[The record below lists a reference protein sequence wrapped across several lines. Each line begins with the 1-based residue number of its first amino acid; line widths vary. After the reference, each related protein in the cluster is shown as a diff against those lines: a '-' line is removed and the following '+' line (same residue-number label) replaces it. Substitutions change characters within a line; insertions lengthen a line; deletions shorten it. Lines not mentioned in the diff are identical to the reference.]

1 MKLKSAPEDFR
12 VEELTEVR
20 IGRGPHALYRLT
32 KSGIGTPEAVQA
44 ILRAWNLPRSSLS
57 YGGLKDR
64 HALTSQHVTIHS
76 GPRREIQERSFCLA
90 YMGQVSRPF
99 VASDIC
105 ANRFDIKVREVEGSH
120 RLVFDSRIAQSR
132 QSGLVNYFDDQR
144 FGSIGVSGE
153 LIGAAWCRGNYE
165 RALYLA
171 LAEPNTHD
179 RPRERD
185 QKKIMGENWGN
196 WNQCKARLD
205 RSHRR
210 SVVTYL
216 VDHPVD
222 YKRALAL
229 VRQDLRG
236 IFAAAFQSWVWNRWV
251 SELMVDRLG
260 EGHIDRIATKSGALA
275 VPALLDAEKQEI
287 WQEFAAAALPLPSAR
302 IHAWPEG
309 TLPVLERVLEPLSMS
324 VREMRFK
331 YPRDTFFSKG
341 LRTVRLTPEELVWKW
356 EPNPN
361 KPQTYDWMVGF
372 TLPRGC
378 YATMAIRQW
387 IGGLASGEGPDP
399 EWEEEDEPS
408 SGGDDADV

>member
-1 MKLKSAPEDFR
+1 MKLKGAPEDFR

-20 IGRGPHALYRLT
+20 TGRGPHALYRLT

-64 HALTSQHVTIHS
+64 HALTSQHVSIHT

-90 YMGQVSRPF
+90 YLGQISRPF

-105 ANRFDIKVREVEGSH
+105 ANRFDIQVREVDASH
-120 RLVFDSRIAQSR
+120 RLHLDSRIAQSQR
-132 QSGLVNYFDDQR
+132 SGLVNYFDDQR

-185 QKKIMGENWGN
+185 QKKIMRESWGD

-260 EGHIDRIATKSGALA
+260 EAHIDRIATKSGALA
-275 VPALLDAEKQEI
+275 VPALLDAQKQQI

-309 TLPVLERVLEPLSMS
+309 TLPVLERVLETLSMS

-341 LRTVRLTPEELVWKW
+341 LRTVRLTPEGLVWKW

-361 KPQTYDWMVGF
+361 KPQKNDWIVGF

-387 IGGLASGEGPDP
+387 VGGLASAEGLDPD
-399 EWEEEDEPS
+399 WEEEDEPS
-408 SGGDDADV
+408 SSGGDADV